1 MYLNNIIHMEKTM
14 DSNKGTIDIE
24 NQQGDDGGDDGGDD
38 DNHEDNC
45 RARGDV
51 CGSNAIVSL
60 AFAIA
65 GFYVLFKYMNS
76 NTDPEETE
84 NIMCNTTSTANSY

>member
-1 MYLNNIIHMEKTM
+1 M

-24 NQQGDDGGDDGGDD
+24 NQQGDDGGD
-38 DNHEDNC
+38 NREDNC
-45 RARGDV
+45 RVRGDV

-65 GFYVLFKYMNS
+65 GFYVLFKHMNS
-76 NTDPEETE
+76 NTDPGETE

>member
-1 MYLNNIIHMEKTM
+1 MYLNNIIHIENTM
-14 DSNKGTIDIE
+14 DSNKRTMDIE
-24 NQQGDDGGDDGGDD
+24 NQKGGDGGDD

-76 NTDPEETE
+76 NTDSEETE
-84 NIMCNTTSTANSY
+84 NIMHNTTSTANSY

>member
-1 MYLNNIIHMEKTM
+1 MKLSNIIHMEKTM

-24 NQQGDDGGDDGGDD
+24 NQQGDDGGD
-38 DNHEDNC
+38 NREDNC
-45 RARGDV
+45 RVRGDV

-65 GFYVLFKYMNS
+65 GFYVLFKHMNS

-84 NIMCNTTSTANSY
+84 NIMRNTTSTANLY

>member
-1 MYLNNIIHMEKTM
+1 MKLSNIIHMEKTM

-24 NQQGDDGGDDGGDD
+24 NQQGDDGGD
-38 DNHEDNC
+38 NREDNC
-45 RARGDV
+45 RVRGDV

-65 GFYVLFKYMNS
+65 GFYVLFKHMNS
-76 NTDPEETE
+76 NTDPGETE

>member
-1 MYLNNIIHMEKTM
+1 MEKTM

-24 NQQGDDGGDDGGDD
+24 NQQGDDGGD
-38 DNHEDNC
+38 NREDNC
-45 RARGDV
+45 RVRGDV

-65 GFYVLFKYMNS
+65 GFYVLFKHMNS

>member
-1 MYLNNIIHMEKTM
+1 MKKTM

-24 NQQGDDGGDDGGDD
+24 KQQGDGGDDGDNGDNGGNG
-38 DNHEDNC
+38 DNREDNC
-45 RARGDV
+45 RVRGDV
-51 CGSNAIVSL
+51 CGSNTIVSL

-84 NIMCNTTSTANSY
+84 NIMRNTTLTANSY

>member
-1 MYLNNIIHMEKTM
+1 MKLSNIIHMEKTM

-24 NQQGDDGGDDGGDD
+24 NQQGGDGGDGD
-38 DNHEDNC
+38 NQEDNC
-45 RARGDV
+45 RVRGDV

-76 NTDPEETE
+76 NTDSEETE
-84 NIMCNTTSTANSY
+84 NIMHNTTSTANSY

>member
-1 MYLNNIIHMEKTM
+1 MEKTM

-24 NQQGDDGGDDGGDD
+24 NQQGDDGGD
-38 DNHEDNC
+38 NREDNC
-45 RARGDV
+45 RVRGDV

-65 GFYVLFKYMNS
+65 GFYVLFKHMNS

-84 NIMCNTTSTANSY
+84 NIMRNTTSTANLY

>member
-1 MYLNNIIHMEKTM
+1 MKLSNIIHMEKTM

-24 NQQGDDGGDDGGDD
+24 NQQGDDGGD
-38 DNHEDNC
+38 NREDNC
-45 RARGDV
+45 RVRGDV

-65 GFYVLFKYMNS
+65 GFYVLFKHMNS

>member
-1 MYLNNIIHMEKTM
+1 MEKTM
-14 DSNKGTIDIE
+14 DSNKGTMDIE
-24 NQQGDDGGDDGGDD
+24 NQQGDDGDGDGGD
-38 DNHEDNC
+38 NREDNC
-45 RARGDV
+45 RVRGDV

-65 GFYVLFKYMNS
+65 GFYVLFKHMNS

-84 NIMCNTTSTANSY
+84 NIMRNTTSTANLY

>member
-1 MYLNNIIHMEKTM
+1 MEKTM

-24 NQQGDDGGDDGGDD
+24 NQQGDDGGD
-38 DNHEDNC
+38 NREDNC
-45 RARGDV
+45 RVRGDV

-65 GFYVLFKYMNS
+65 GFYVLFKHMNS
-76 NTDPEETE
+76 NTDPGETE